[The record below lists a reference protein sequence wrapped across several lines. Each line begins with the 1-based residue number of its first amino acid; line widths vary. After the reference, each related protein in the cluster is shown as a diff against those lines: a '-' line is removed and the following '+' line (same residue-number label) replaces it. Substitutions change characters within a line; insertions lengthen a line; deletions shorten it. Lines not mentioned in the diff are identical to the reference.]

1 MSGGTI
7 VLYST
12 ILYFFVIWEDQNRNP
27 NMNNKDLEGL
37 EEGLM
42 SGGDKVEEYGLKP
55 NQLQDNTL
63 VTHWFVTNN
72 KQKTTCDI
80 QWRSCRKV

>member
-1 MSGGTI
+1 MMSGGTI

-37 EEGLM
+37 EEGVMM
-42 SGGDKVEEYGLKP
+42 SGNNKVEESGLKP
-55 NQLQDNTL
+55 NQHLTPG
-63 VTHWFVTNN
+63 
-72 KQKTTCDI
+72 
-80 QWRSCRKV
+80 